1 LIDHPGLLLS
11 LGAFLLVIGPLVF
24 VHEMGHYLAGRWFGI
39 GAETFSIGFGRE
51 LIGWTDR
58 RGTRWKIGWLP
69 LGGYVRF
76 TGDMNPASQPDLAWL
91 SLPPAERNRTFQAKP
106 VWQRAIVV
114 AAGPV
119 VNFIVALL
127 ILAGFALAY
136 GEVIRQPVVGA
147 VLPGSPA
154 AQAGLRAGDRIVSVA
169 DRPTRRFE
177 DIGRAVLLRAGERVT
192 IDYRRGTVEQ
202 HGSAVVAATVERD
215 RFGNSYSIGRLGIAS
230 ALPDVAPV
238 GLLQAP
244 VVAARQIGEIV
255 SLTVETLGRVVTGR
269 MAVSEL
275 HGPVGTAK
283 IAGEQLTLGWSA
295 FVFLLALVS
304 INLGFINL
312 LPVPMLDGGH
322 LFFYAVEAVRR
333 RPLEPRVQEWAFRGG
348 LVALLMLMLVVTA
361 NDLGAFGLW
370 KGLGR
375 SLAGLIG

>member
-1 LIDHPGLLLS
+1 MIDHPGLLLS
-11 LGAFLLVIGPLVF
+11 IGAFLLVIGPLVF

-51 LIGWTDR
+51 LLGWTDR

-76 TGDMNPASQPDLAWL
+76 AGDMNPASQPDAAWL
-91 SLPPAERNRTFQAKP
+91 SLPAAERNRTFQAKT

-114 AAGPV
+114 AAGPA
-119 VNFIVALL
+119 VNFVVALL

-136 GEVIRQPVVGA
+136 GEVRVPPVVGA
-147 VLPGSPA
+147 VVPGSPA
-154 AQAGLRAGDRIVSVA
+154 AAAGLRAGDRILSVA
-169 DRPTRRFE
+169 DRPVERFA
-177 DIGRAVLLRAGERVT
+177 DIGRAVLLRAGERVA
-192 IDYRRGTVEQ
+192 ISYRRGAATAQ
-202 HGSAVVAATVERD
+202 GSAVVASTQERD
-215 RFGNSYSIGRLGIAS
+215 RFGNSYTIGRLGIAS
-230 ALPDVAPV
+230 STPVVTPVAPWE
-238 GLLQAP
+238 AP
-244 VVAARQIGEIV
+244 LVAGRQIGEIV

-333 RPLEPRVQEWAFRGG
+333 RPLEPRLQEWAFRGG
-348 LVALLMLMLVVTA
+348 LVALLILMLVVTA

-370 KGLGR
+370 KGLGK